1 MKWNKVFFPL
11 AFTSLLFGQTRV
23 MDVDDAVNSAL
34 SGQPMLQAVKTQT
47 EVSEAKVDQ
56 AKWDRIGKLEAF
68 GLYTP
73 DQKVMQ
79 AELLGMSFDL
89 NMQRKYA
96 IQATF
101 TQPLWTW
108 GALSNAFAATQAM
121 ARSSRENLTRAQQQT
136 AFEARRAYYLAAQ
149 ADEAVTVAEQNVE
162 QQKAFLA
169 TAKARVQS
177 GAAAKLDQLKAEL
190 AVANAESDLLEVRNQ
205 HLLAREALA
214 TVTSDPRFREA
225 LLSHLDAGEPALPAE
240 ADAIDLALKRRPD
253 LATLH
258 SQAEALN
265 LGAKAARASGLPVL
279 SFRSSILQQDDR
291 AANLF
296 NTGSQ
301 PTSSDIIKD
310 HQTYQVGLVLS
321 WDGTGPFR
329 ARAKAAEID
338 ASERSV
344 RHSISATEDQVALE
358 VRSVL
363 SKAKEAMERYKVQ
376 NSAVAVADEQAK
388 VARLAYRESM
398 ITSVELQGAELAL
411 TAARFNQ
418 LRARLDIALAQANLK
433 FTLGE

>member
-1 MKWNKVFFPL
+1 MFCPF
-11 AFTSLLFGQTRV
+11 LFGQTQGLG
-23 MDVDDAVNSAL
+23 VDDAVISAL
-34 SGQPMLQAVKTQT
+34 SGQPMLKAIEDQTQ
-47 EVSEAKVDQ
+47 VSEAKVNQ
-56 AKWDRIGKLEAF
+56 AKWDRIGKLEMY

-73 DQKVMQ
+73 DQNVMQ
-79 AELLGMSFDL
+79 AELLGTSFDL

-96 IQATF
+96 IQTTF

-108 GALSNAFAATQAM
+108 GALSNAYAATQAM
-121 ARSSRENLTRAQQQT
+121 AQASRENLTRAQQQT
-136 AFEARRAYYLAAQ
+136 AFEARRAYFLAAQ
-149 ADEAVTVAEQNVE
+149 ADEAVTVAEQNLE

-169 TAKARVQS
+169 TARARVQS

-190 AVANAESDLLEVRNQ
+190 AVSNAESDLLEVRNQ
-205 HLLAREALA
+205 HHLAREALA

-225 LLSHLDAGEPALPAE
+225 LLNHLDAGESPLPAE
-240 ADAIDLALKRRPD
+240 ANAIDLALKRRPD

-265 LGAKAARASGLPVL
+265 LGAKAARAAGLPVL

-301 PTSSDIIKD
+301 PTPTDIIKD

-329 ARAKAAEID
+329 ARAKAAEIN
-338 ASERSV
+338 ANERSV
-344 RHSISATEDQVALE
+344 RHSISATEEQVALE

-363 SKAKEAMERYKVQ
+363 FKAKEAQERAKVQ
-376 NSAVAVADEQAK
+376 ISAVTVAEEQAR
-388 VARLAYRESM
+388 VARLAYSEGL

-411 TAARFNQ
+411 TAARFNR
-418 LRARLDIALAQANLK
+418 LRAYLDVSLAQASLK